1 MKQNSIAYI
10 EFTGRD
16 LVTGKIF
23 DTTSEEVAKEN
34 NIYDQN
40 KKYGPL
46 PIIVG
51 IGEIIKGID
60 EMLLQMEENESKK
73 SIISADKGF
82 GQRRKELIVLVPLA
96 EFTKRKIQPFPGLIV
111 EVNGAYGRV
120 QTVSGGRVRVDLN
133 SDLAGHDLEYE
144 VKVVKEVKDKNEK
157 AQIIVE
163 KFFPL
168 KEKPIAKI
176 VNEKLLIEMD
186 KSKAQKLSQV
196 IPIFV
201 KKVKEMMP
209 EIKEVEFVEKEQK
222 QEKTS

>member
-201 KKVKEMMP
+201 KKVKEIMP